1 MSFASSKIKVAVIGD
16 SIIDEYVECEVNRI
30 SPEAPVPVAKMLKK
44 RELPGGALN
53 VAINFATLGAEV
65 SLFSAVGEDF
75 NVELPSNIDISF
87 LARIKAKSTVRKSRI
102 CCDNKQLLRVDVDE
116 TFNSEEVLTTKAI
129 DAVGN
134 GKFHIV
140 ALADYG
146 LGVLK
151 FNPAL
156 GALLSDQRFIALD
169 PHPRNFDLVEKL
181 IKNNVRIDL
190 IKPNAA
196 EFQGLCKCIPG
207 FASLKDGKPMSSIQS
222 LLLTEGAKGMTYCG
236 QGKQLSRPAQDVQ
249 VFDVSGAGDAVFAA
263 FCCALRANI
272 GIGPALDIA
281 SLAAQTVI
289 TKFGTA
295 PIDVKQFNVLW
306 ENLK

>member
-1 MSFASSKIKVAVIGD
+1 MSFADYKIKVAVIGD

-53 VAINFATLGAEV
+53 VAINFAALGAEV

-75 NVELPSNIDISF
+75 NIEFPSNIDISF
-87 LARIKAKSTVRKSRI
+87 LAKVGRKHTVRKSRI
-102 CCDNKQLLRVDVDE
+102 CCGNKQLLRVDVDE
-116 TFNSEEVLTTKAI
+116 TFSSEEALTAKAI
-129 DAVGN
+129 NAIGN

-151 FNPAL
+151 FSPAL
-156 GALLSDQRFIALD
+156 GALLNGQKFVALD
-169 PHPRNFDLVEKL
+169 PHPRNFDLVKKL
-181 IKNNVRIDL
+181 IENNVRVDL

-207 FASLKDGKPMSSIQS
+207 FASLKDGKPVASIQS
-222 LLLTEGAKGMTYCG
+222 LLLTEGAKGMTYFG

-272 GIGPALDIA
+272 GIGVALDIA
-281 SLAAQTVI
+281 TLAAQTVI

-295 PIDVKQFNVLW
+295 PIDVEQFNVLW
-306 ENLK
+306 GNLK